1 MKSNLFSL
9 QQRKLKEIGIV
20 STMSSSDNT
29 FDTTG
34 IIHPEDI
41 EEITKIDK
49 NHVAMYFTEST
60 GLVSI
65 DTSENS
71 AAGKTFSNIH
81 IIKMKN
87 KRYLI
92 IADISNIYSSA
103 QLKDIINKN
112 KNKSTPKQI
121 LNYYGIDNKD
131 YFFQKLPNSPE
142 MELIFRKQKL
152 ISTYKKNIK
161 IDCPNYTIISES

>member
-1 MKSNLFSL
+1 
-9 QQRKLKEIGIV
+9 
-20 STMSSSDNT
+20 MSSSGNNLN
-29 FDTTG
+29 TTG
-34 IIHPEDI
+34 IIHPENI

-49 NHVAMYFTEST
+49 EYLAINFSEST
-60 GLVSI
+60 GLVVI
-65 DTSENS
+65 DISEKS
-71 AAGKTFSNIH
+71 SAGKTFTNVH

-92 IADISNIYSSA
+92 IADMNNIYSSA

-121 LNYYGIDNKD
+121 LNYYGINNKD

-152 ISTYKKNIK
+152 VSTYKRNIK
-161 IDCPNYTIISES
+161 IDCPNYVIISES